1 MDGLLRK
8 VSRGT
13 WRFWEPVF
21 TQNPYQVA
29 LLFVPYALP
38 HRITLAVL
46 VVP

>member
-8 VSRGT
+8 ASRGT
-13 WRFWEPVF
+13 RRFLEPVF
-21 TQNPYQVA
+21 TQNPYQIA
-29 LLFVPYALP
+29 LFFVPYAVL